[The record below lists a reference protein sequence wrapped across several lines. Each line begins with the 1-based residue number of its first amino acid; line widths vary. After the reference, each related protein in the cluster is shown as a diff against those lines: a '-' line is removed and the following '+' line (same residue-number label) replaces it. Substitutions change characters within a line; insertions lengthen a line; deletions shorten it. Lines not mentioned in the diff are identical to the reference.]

1 MYFHYHV
8 VAHAKENHVDFNH
21 DTNPVNDSLHS
32 TETLGGGGQARR
44 LIATSAIYLYI
55 SPILT
60 KIMSILLGRTE
71 QTELSLIIADRK
83 CYNEV

>member
-32 TETLGGGGQARR
+32 TETLGGGQARR

-55 SPILT
+55 SSPILT
-60 KIMSILLGRTE
+60 KIMSILLGTTE
-71 QTELSLIIADRK
+71 QTELSLIIANRK

>member
-32 TETLGGGGQARR
+32 TETLGGGASKETNSYQRN
-44 LIATSAIYLYI
+44 
-55 SPILT
+55 
-60 KIMSILLGRTE
+60 
-71 QTELSLIIADRK
+71 LSLHILPNPHK
-83 CYNEV
+83 NNEHTAGKN